1 MTNLEALK
9 ATLKDQENK
18 IMSDEEYRSHL
29 ELKGINPDDMFDPG
43 NPNDIML
50 AKADI
55 LEDIVAHPLKW
66 NAYKQGE
73 INEEVN
79 PEQILKVAQ
88 QIRLRYQKVI

>member
-9 ATLKDQENK
+9 AALKDQDNK
-18 IMSDEEYRSHL
+18 IMTDTEYRSHL
-29 ELKGINPDDMFDPG
+29 ELKGINPDDTFDPN

-55 LEDIVAHPLKW
+55 LEDVVAHPLKW

-73 INEEVN
+73 IVEEVN
-79 PEQILKVAQ
+79 PDQILKVAQ

>member
-9 ATLKDQENK
+9 AALKDQDNK
-18 IMSDEEYRSHL
+18 IMTDTEYRSHL
-29 ELKGINPDDMFDPG
+29 ELKGITPDDTFDPN

-55 LEDIVAHPLKW
+55 LEDVVAHPLKW

-73 INEEVN
+73 IVEEVN
-79 PEQILKVAQ
+79 PDQILKVAQ